1 MNTQNI
7 EDIYQQILD
16 GKRNNFPYYV
26 WSEGDKEYWARRVTK
41 YLIETVLMWDAD
53 EIKKGWDMN
62 LIKKYK
68 LGGMIA
74 LVYKSSPY
82 AMLNDLYPGRF
93 KKWELK
99 YTPSNFWT
107 EKTALEALRW
117 TIEEKEKLTNEE
129 LLRVYDME
137 WMKQHRISMPVYEY
151 WSNNPFLM
159 YATRIV
165 SRTFS

>member
-1 MNTQNI
+1 LL
-7 EDIYQQILD
+7 ELD
-16 GKRNNFPYYV
+16 GKRTITKLVYLPRQD
-26 WSEGDKEYWARRVTK
+26 WSENDH
-41 YLIETVLMWDAD
+41 I
-53 EIKKGWDMN
+53 
-62 LIKKYK
+62 
-68 LGGMIA
+68 
-74 LVYKSSPY
+74 
-82 AMLNDLYPGRF
+82 LNPGRF

-117 TIEEKEKLTNEE
+117 TIEEKEKEKEKLTNEE

-137 WMKQHRISMPVYEY
+137 WMKQHRITMPVYEY